1 MVSGFSV
8 YNILIRSCT
17 FLKVSHNSLV
27 LEFCVKLCLVC
38 FFSNMQYL
46 FICLFILNFLLLF
59 NYSCMPFLPI
69 PPPHP
74 TPAKPLS
81 LPHQIVLVFKVFCS
95 LPNCC
100 VGSLCQFER
109 PLPEHRFS
117 GTQFYPIEP
126 GMQTNWLSF
135 SINLLLLC
143 VFASASLSCS
153 AISCRSQNEYYTQ
166 QRLPLFGNLH

>member
-27 LEFCVKLCLVC
+27 LKFCVKLCLVC

-100 VGSLCQFER
+100 VGSLCQFWAAIAWAPVFR
-109 PLPEHRFS
+109 YSILPHWTWSANKLAFFFN
-117 GTQFYPIEP
+117 QF
-126 GMQTNWLSF
+126 TSSLCFCFLLSW
-135 SINLLLLC
+135 
-143 VFASASLSCS
+143 
-153 AISCRSQNEYYTQ
+153 T
-166 QRLPLFGNLH
+166 H